1 MTEICTKFYRAKK
14 DINTIKSQGK
24 CFTENAMPN
33 LCHLDLSEV
42 FKIISKTIMNSINI
56 CG

>member
-14 DINTIKSQGK
+14 DIDTTESQGK
-24 CFTENAMPN
+24 CFRENAMPN
-33 LCHLDLSEV
+33 LCHWDLSET
-42 FKIISKTIMNSINI
+42 FKIISKTIVNNINI